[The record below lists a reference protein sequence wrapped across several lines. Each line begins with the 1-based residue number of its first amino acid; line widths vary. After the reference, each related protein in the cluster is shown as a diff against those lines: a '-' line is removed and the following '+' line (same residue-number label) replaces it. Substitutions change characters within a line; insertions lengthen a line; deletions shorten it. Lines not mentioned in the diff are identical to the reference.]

1 MGARAWRVPLHVN
14 FPFDEP
20 LKPDFPGAD
29 ALAADGLD
37 DAASG
42 DCFAAGRSAGELPA
56 LLGAGYAFDVRD
68 VHAIEAACAG
78 KRVLVMAGEGT
89 CETLAQA
96 RRVVAWARAMGY
108 PLLADPLSGLRAVDD
123 PLVID
128 NYDNVFRNPSA
139 PQPDVVIRFGR
150 FPISK
155 SATKAVEAARRAGAV
170 QAIVVDCAQTRD
182 FNFATDTF
190 VAADPLSFAT
200 AAWSG
205 APDEAQL
212 EFARAWIAENDAAR
226 ERVLAVGAAPADEA
240 DCFEGAYVRKLLEL
254 APADSCVFS
263 ANSMSIRAIDTFLV
277 KGGKPLCVLCN
288 RGQNGIDGT
297 TSTALGA
304 AQNFAQTTYLTGDFT
319 MLHDLSALALQREML
334 VHHGGAR
341 ASSMVIVLLNNN
353 GGAIFDMLPQASGD
367 DYFERLFL
375 VPQDVRFEQAARA
388 FSVPY
393 RAVSTVEGF
402 AAVYEELLGTPGVS
416 LIEVTVPL
424 RGVKERYGKFQK

>member
-1 MGARAWRVPLHVN
+1 M
-14 FPFDEP
+14 
-20 LKPDFPGAD
+20 
-29 ALAADGLD
+29 
-37 DAASG
+37 
-42 DCFAAGRSAGELPA
+42 
-56 LLGAGYAFDVRD
+56 
-68 VHAIEAACAG
+68 
-78 KRVLVMAGEGT
+78 
-89 CETLAQA
+89 
-96 RRVVAWARAMGY
+96 
-108 PLLADPLSGLRAVDD
+108 
-123 PLVID
+123 
-128 NYDNVFRNPSA
+128 
-139 PQPDVVIRFGR
+139 
-150 FPISK
+150 
-155 SATKAVEAARRAGAV
+155 
-170 QAIVVDCAQTRD
+170 
-182 FNFATDTF
+182 
-190 VAADPLSFAT
+190 
-200 AAWSG
+200 
-205 APDEAQL
+205 
-212 EFARAWIAENDAAR
+212 
-226 ERVLAVGAAPADEA
+226 GAAPADEV

-334 VHHGGAR
+334 VHHGGAQ